1 MVNQL
6 FYKITWVILLYFLLF
21 GIFKLFYSD
30 ESIVTYLSLQ
40 EELIKQRAAN
50 KEKSTINLSLYAEV
64 DSLKK
69 DYIAIEER
77 ARNDLGMIK
86 EGEVFYQIQTNQ

>member
-21 GIFKLFYSD
+21 GVFKLFYSD

-50 KEKSTINLSLYAEV
+50 KEKSAINLSLYAEV

-86 EGEVFYQIQTNQ
+86 EGEVFYQIQTNK